1 MTIPALP
8 AAPSPTDTPS
18 EFNTKAFAFL
28 AALDPWGDAADA
40 LAVTM
45 DGYADAAAASASS
58 ADTDAAT
65 ATTQAGIAT
74 TKAGEAAAS
83 AITAGNAATSAA
95 ASYDAFDDRFL
106 GAKSSDPSTD
116 NDGGALL
123 TGAQYWNTSVPEMRV
138 YTGSTWLATYLPET
152 GYVTTSG
159 DQTVE
164 GVKTFTSK
172 AVIQGLTV
180 GKGASAVA
188 TNTVVGSAALAS
200 NTTGAY
206 NQAFGPSALNLN
218 TTGGYNVAFG
228 NALSAN
234 TTGSGNSA
242 VGNGALLDNTTGAEN
257 TAIGSGSTTYAP
269 LRYNTT
275 GSLNVAVGSGALV
288 QNTTANNNTAV
299 GYQAGYSNTTGGGN
313 TSLGYQAGYSVATG
327 IHNTSVGEGAG
338 STTTGDGNSFFG
350 RRSGYNASTG
360 SSNTFIGYGAGYH
373 LTTGA
378 KNTILGAYGGN
389 QGGLDI
395 RTASNYIVLSDGD
408 GNPRAYSNGSGIWYD
423 QYGKLRALP
432 PVGTKT
438 SSYTLA
444 TADVGRYV
452 QVGTS
457 GSIVIPDATFSEG
470 DVVSVF
476 NNTSGTI
483 TITCSI
489 TTAYIAGTDSD
500 KASMTL
506 AVRGVATF
514 LFISGTICV
523 ASGNLT

>member
-28 AALDPWGDAADA
+28 AALEPWGDAADA

-172 AVIQGLTV
+172 AVIEGLTV
-180 GKGASAVA
+180 GKGAGAVS
-188 TNTVVGSAALAS
+188 TNTAVGASALAANTSGSYNTALGAAAL
-200 NTTGAY
+200 
-206 NQAFGPSALNLN
+206 Q
-218 TTGGYNVAFG
+218 
-228 NALSAN
+228 AN
-234 TTGSGNSA
+234 TTAS
-242 VGNGALLDNTTGAEN
+242 
-257 TAIGSGSTTYAP
+257 
-269 LRYNTT
+269 
-275 GSLNVAVGSGALV
+275 
-288 QNTTANNNTAV
+288 NNTAV
-299 GYQAGYSNTTGGGN
+299 GYQAGYSNTTGAFSVFLGRNSGYSSTTANYNIAIGAPALYSNTTGSQIVAIGDSALYYNTTGN
-313 TSLGYQAGYSVATG
+313 YNVALGASALQNNTTGIENTAVGYQALYANTSASYNTAVGRNSLVSCTTGTHNTVIGHNSGDTITTG
-327 IHNTSVGEGAG
+327 I
-338 STTTGDGNSFFG
+338 
-350 RRSGYNASTG
+350 
-360 SSNTFIGYGAGYH
+360 
-373 LTTGA
+373 
-378 KNTILGAYGGN
+378 KNTILGRYNGN

-395 RTASNYIVLSDGD
+395 RTANNYIVLSDGD

-457 GSIVIPDATFSEG
+457 GAIVIPDATFSEG

-506 AVRGVATF
+506 AARGVATF